1 MLFFII
7 NIIIILTIF
16 YLLKYVLQQRRVAS
30 TIDLKS
36 KRISLP
42 IHHAYCFFL
51 WSLSLSIF
59 INIIQINQYIK
70 LFIIIPLLLL
80 FALFFN
86 MFYRRFNAQKHIEKW
101 FKTSLLVSASLG
113 VAITVAITI
122 IIFFE
127 AYNFFKI
134 IPLHQFLFSIKWSP
148 QMAMNSNQEVVK
160 ASFGILPVLCGTFLI
175 TIISMIIAIPI
186 GIMGAINL
194 ALYSSQNIRNILKPA
209 IEVLAGIPTVV
220 YGYFAAIF
228 IAPLF
233 RDFFSSFGINIE
245 SESAIAAGFVMG
257 VMITPLILSLS
268 DDAISS
274 VPQSLKDGAL
284 AMGSTKSEMI
294 LKVVL
299 PAAMPNIIGS
309 FILAFSRAI
318 GETMIV
324 VMASGLIAKLTLNP
338 FASVTTTTAQI
349 VSLLAGDQEFDNPK
363 TLAAF
368 ALVMALFVI
377 TFILNVIALMIIK
390 NYKKKFSF

>member
-1 MLFFII
+1 
-7 NIIIILTIF
+7 
-16 YLLKYVLQQRRVAS
+16 
-30 TIDLKS
+30 
-36 KRISLP
+36 
-42 IHHAYCFFL
+42 
-51 WSLSLSIF
+51 
-59 INIIQINQYIK
+59 
-70 LFIIIPLLLL
+70 
-80 FALFFN
+80 
-86 MFYRRFNAQKHIEKW
+86 
-101 FKTSLLVSASLG
+101 
-113 VAITVAITI
+113 
-122 IIFFE
+122 
-127 AYNFFKI
+127 
-134 IPLHQFLFSIKWSP
+134 
-148 QMAMNSNQEVVK
+148 MAMNSNQEVVK

-233 RDFFSSFGINIE
+233 RDFFGSFGINIE

-377 TFILNVIALMIIK
+377 TFILNMIALMIIK